1 MKLFGF
7 ILVLAM
13 WIGVWPLA
21 ADTLILNSDES
32 IEGEIVSDTNDV
44 VQIRVPYN
52 ASGTIFTLKTFKHD
66 EIKEIKAADAEQKS
80 FQEVERYKLGAN
92 SFSVAYY
99 DQTIQNVFQKFL
111 TGYPS
116 SPRTEIVADS
126 ITQWKNERAKVSGGA
141 LKWGGRWYEGD
152 ATKIVSGQIKAA
164 QLLDDGNRLISSSQ
178 YEQAVTKYREALTVR
193 PLPSGTVEQISV
205 KIKTAA
211 DRWKTAVSTV
221 ATIDPTSFDTQNQL
235 LLAKRPEY
243 QNAINRAINYQK
255 SILAARS
262 VPWKP
267 GIKHWIT
274 TAPYGYKDFGSV
286 LPDPHSV
293 ESEIHVNQT
302 AIERIDESIAANNAK
317 KASLQSDKAS
327 GGAELQKINMILQQS
342 TTELTQ
348 ARADS
353 KRMEADESQ
362 RKATEAIRLAAGSA
376 ETETKPMPNQ
386 VETASVPPVTPAVV
400 NAPEVSSQPIP
411 PSPSIW
417 TWLRN
422 NWAIL
427 AIGCLPVLYLVF
439 RML

>member
-7 ILVLAM
+7 ILVVVAL
-13 WIGVWPLA
+13 IGVWPLA
-21 ADTLILNSDES
+21 ADTLILNSDEL
-32 IEGEIVSDTNDV
+32 IEGEIISDTNDV

-52 ASGTIFTLKTFKHD
+52 TSRTIFTVKSFKHD

-99 DQTIQNVFQKFL
+99 DQTIQKVFQKFL
-111 TGYPS
+111 TDYPS
-116 SPRTEIVADS
+116 SPQAGIIADR
-126 ITQWKNERAKVSGGA
+126 ITQWTNERDKVSGGA
-141 LKWGGRWYEGD
+141 LKWGARWYEGD
-152 ATKIVSGQIKAA
+152 ATKIVSSQIKAA
-164 QLLDDGNRLISSSQ
+164 QLLDDGNRFISSSQ
-178 YEQAVTKYREALTVR
+178 YEQAVTKYREALTIR

-205 KIKTAA
+205 KINTAS
-211 DRWKTAVSTV
+211 DRWKTALSTV
-221 ATIDPTSFDTQNQL
+221 ATIDPTSFDMQNQL
-235 LLAKRPEY
+235 LLAKRTEC
-243 QNAINRAINYQK
+243 QNAINRAVNYQK

-274 TAPYGYKDFGSV
+274 TASYGYQDFGSV

-293 ESEIHVNQT
+293 DGEIHRNQV

-317 KASLQSDKAS
+317 KASLQSDKAL
-327 GGAELQKINMILQQS
+327 GGAELQKINTILQQF

-362 RKATEAIRLAAGSA
+362 RKAPEAILLAAGSA
-376 ETETKPMPNQ
+376 GTEPKPTPNQ
-386 VETASVPPVTPAVV
+386 IENAAVPPVTPPVV
-400 NAPEVSSQPIP
+400 NTPEVSAQPIP
-411 PSPSIW
+411 SSPSIW

-427 AIGCLPVLYLVF
+427 AIGCVPVLYIVI